1 MFKFYSSVASQQ
13 QVVTESGE
21 KVLGSLMLSVCY
33 RRDKT
38 AVEVNLI
45 QGSGLPGLDH
55 TGEVGGGGGGV
66 TSLLVSLLSFLSFLS
81 VEFCFGSSW
90 CVCDAVLCCCL
101 ILSNVVGQSAI
112 DSCV

>member
-13 QVVTESGE
+13 QVVAESGE

-55 TGEVGGGGGGV
+55 TGEGGGGGGGGHIAACLFV
-66 TSLLVSLLSFLSFLS
+66 VFIVFLV
-81 VEFCFGSSW
+81 C
-90 CVCDAVLCCCL
+90 
-101 ILSNVVGQSAI
+101 
-112 DSCV
+112 